1 MAIAGAVDASCGWD
15 ALENLVATAR
25 SLSKTVKAGALAYVE
40 QGYHRFK
47 LYAPRMLATLDITG
61 ASVAQ
66 PLLAAADVIRD
77 RQDIPSRSAPF
88 LQPRSKWRGHL
99 SDPETNRDRLWVV
112 AVLFHLREA
121 FRSGDVWLTHSRRYS
136 DLKQALVPVEAA
148 QTMGLSMPLKPEVW
162 LADRKQRL
170 DDGLHRL
177 AKAVRN
183 GALPGGIIEDGRLR
197 VERLEADVPAEADSL
212 ILDLYRRLPEVRIT
226 DMLTEVAN
234 DTGFI
239 DAFTHL
245 RTGAPC
251 KDRLGMLNV
260 VLAEG
265 LNLGLSKMAG
275 ASSTHNFKQL
285 ARLSNWHVESEAIN
299 RALAMVIEAQAWLP
313 MAKYWGAGETASS
326 DGQFFPTTRQGEAMN
341 LINAKYGHEPGLKA
355 YTHVSDQYGPFATQ
369 VIPATVNEAPYILDG
384 LLMNPSGKRIKEQY
398 ADTGGFTDL
407 VFAATSLLGY
417 RFIPRIKDLPSKRLH
432 VFDRHGVPNELKGL
446 AGDRI
451 RENTIIANWPDVLR
465 CIATMLSG
473 RMQPSQL
480 LKKLAARPRQH
491 DLAIALRE
499 IGRIERTLF
508 IIDWLLDTDMQRR
521 AQIGL
526 NKGEAHH
533 ALKNALRI
541 GRQGEIR
548 DRTTEGQ
555 HFRIAG
561 LNLLTAIIIYW
572 NTKQLG
578 FAVAARQNAGL
589 DTPAYLLSHI
599 SPLGWAHIILT
610 GEYRWRRMMENP

>member
-1 MAIAGAVDASCGWD
+1 
-15 ALENLVATAR
+15 
-25 SLSKTVKAGALAYVE
+25 
-40 QGYHRFK
+40 
-47 LYAPRMLATLDITG
+47 
-61 ASVAQ
+61 
-66 PLLAAADVIRD
+66 
-77 RQDIPSRSAPF
+77 
-88 LQPRSKWRGHL
+88 
-99 SDPETNRDRLWVV
+99 
-112 AVLFHLREA
+112 
-121 FRSGDVWLTHSRRYS
+121 
-136 DLKQALVPVEAA
+136 
-148 QTMGLSMPLKPEVW
+148 
-162 LADRKQRL
+162 
-170 DDGLHRL
+170 
-177 AKAVRN
+177 
-183 GALPGGIIEDGRLR
+183 
-197 VERLEADVPAEADSL
+197 
-212 ILDLYRRLPEVRIT
+212 
-226 DMLTEVAN
+226 
-234 DTGFI
+234 
-239 DAFTHL
+239 
-245 RTGAPC
+245 
-251 KDRLGMLNV
+251 
-260 VLAEG
+260 
-265 LNLGLSKMAG
+265 
-275 ASSTHNFKQL
+275 
-285 ARLSNWHVESEAIN
+285 
-299 RALAMVIEAQAWLP
+299 LP

-446 AGDRI
+446 IGDRI

-578 FAVAARQNAGL
+578 FAVAARQKAGL

-610 GEYRWRRMMENP
+610 GEYRWRQMAENP